1 MASGQQQAVR
11 ADELARGIL
20 ALQLQRSLTSVVIQ
34 PSMLPRST
42 YGSSLRTVIDPDGWR
57 CLRRAAG
64 RTTGGACAWCEEVT
78 LGTRWRTWETHEVWT
93 FDLATKRQVLAA
105 VVPLCRTCHL
115 TQHLGYARREG
126 VEGEVVARLRSL
138 NAWSHLEAGRAVADA
153 EHLASLRGR
162 TAWDLDLTRWSA
174 LIELPDWPELFIPAD
189 ARRAAVVRT
198 ITGTP

>member
-1 MASGQQQAVR
+1 MR
-11 ADELARGIL
+11 
-20 ALQLQRSLTSVVIQ
+20 
-34 PSMLPRST
+34 
-42 YGSSLRTVIDPDGWR
+42 
-57 CLRRAAG
+57 
-64 RTTGGACAWCEEVT
+64 
-78 LGTRWRTWETHEVWT
+78 
-93 FDLATKRQVLAA
+93 
-105 VVPLCRTCHL
+105 
-115 TQHLGYARREG
+115 
-126 VEGEVVARLRSL
+126 L